1 MVSFR
6 EAKRVAANGTNG
18 TAMATGTTNEDDGA
32 WDVVIVGA
40 GVAGASL
47 AHSLGVE
54 GRRVLC
60 VERDLSTPDRIVGE
74 LLQPGGYL
82 KLKELG
88 LESCVEGI
96 DAQKVYGYTMFKN
109 GEVATMTYPLE
120 GRSDDVAG
128 RSFHNGRFV
137 QKLRQAA
144 MKVKGVELRQGTVKK
159 LLNREGG
166 DWKEGETVG
175 GVSYTVGDVWDEK
188 KQQVIPGPSVTKT
201 VFAPLTIV
209 CDGHFSSLRSKLSP
223 QASPDHPSHFVGVIL
238 KGAPSD
244 LLPNGSHGHVVLGD
258 PSPVLFYPISSTEV
272 RCLVDIP
279 ASVKMPSVAKGEM
292 AKYVLEK
299 IVPQVPE
306 QLQPHLIK
314 AVENGQFRSMPNKTM
329 AAKPQRTPGAVM
341 LGDAFNM
348 RHPLTGG
355 GMTVALNDIATFKSM
370 LSPLPDFSDAAL
382 TGAKLDEFYRH
393 RTRPALTINTLANAL
408 YAVFCSSGDTSMEEM
423 RQACFEY
430 LKLGGSYARGP
441 IALLGGLDP
450 NPLNLVSH
458 FFSVALFGIG
468 RLMVPL
474 PTPERLFKG
483 GNILAGACKI
493 IFPIVKGE
501 GFTRMFFPAWL
512 RTRLGI
518 IKAFLAA
525 IHCSDPSPSQASFL
539 RAKTSSFGS
548 LTRVG
553 ALHTLHLSIVERIL
567 LGHEL

>member
-1 MVSFR
+1 
-6 EAKRVAANGTNG
+6 
-18 TAMATGTTNEDDGA
+18 
-32 WDVVIVGA
+32 
-40 GVAGASL
+40 
-47 AHSLGVE
+47 
-54 GRRVLC
+54 
-60 VERDLSTPDRIVGE
+60 
-74 LLQPGGYL
+74 
-82 KLKELG
+82 
-88 LESCVEGI
+88 
-96 DAQKVYGYTMFKN
+96 
-109 GEVATMTYPLE
+109 
-120 GRSDDVAG
+120 
-128 RSFHNGRFV
+128 
-137 QKLRQAA
+137 
-144 MKVKGVELRQGTVKK
+144 MKVKGRRVASRHGEEAVESR
-159 LLNREGG
+159 
-166 DWKEGETVG
+166 
-175 GVSYTVGDVWDEK
+175 GVAIGRRAKPSAGCRTPSATVWDEK
-188 KQQVIPGPSVTKT
+188 TQRVIPGPSVTKT

-223 QASPDHPSHFVGVIL
+223 QASPDHPSHFGRRDF
-238 KGAPSD
+238 KRRAERFTSKRQPRTRGCSATRRPW
-244 LLPNGSHGHVVLGD
+244 
-258 PSPVLFYPISSTEV
+258 LFYPISSTEV

-306 QLQPHLIK
+306 QLRPHLIK

-483 GNILAGACKI
+483 GAT
-493 IFPIVKGE
+493 F
-501 GFTRMFFPAWL
+501 
-512 RTRLGI
+512 
-518 IKAFLAA
+518 
-525 IHCSDPSPSQASFL
+525 
-539 RAKTSSFGS
+539 
-548 LTRVG
+548 
-553 ALHTLHLSIVERIL
+553 
-567 LGHEL
+567 

>member
-1 MVSFR
+1 MGSSRGVIGSRSKRASEDASAGPAR
-6 EAKRVAANGTNG
+6 EARG
-18 TAMATGTTNEDDGA
+18 DDAGA
-32 WDVVIVGA
+32 WDVVVVGA

-47 AHSLGVE
+47 AHSFGKQ

-60 VERDLSTPDRIVGE
+60 VERDLSEPDRIVGE

-109 GEVATMTYPLE
+109 GEVATMMYPLE
-120 GRSDDVAG
+120 GRSEDVAG

-137 QKLRQAA
+137 QKLREAA
-144 MKVKGVELRQGTVKK
+144 RAVEGVELRQGTVKK
-159 LLNREGG
+159 LLNARGEE
-166 DWKEGETVG
+166 WTEGETVA
-175 GVSYTVGDVWDEK
+175 GVSYTTGETWDAK
-188 KQQVIPGPSVTKT
+188 AQKVIPGSSVTKT
-201 VFAPLTIV
+201 VFAPLTVV

-223 QASPDHPSHFVGVIL
+223 QSSPNPPSHFVGVIL

-244 LLPNGSHGHVVLGD
+244 LLPNSSHGHVVLGD
-258 PSPVLFYPISSTEV
+258 PSPVLFYPISSNEV

-306 QLQPHLIK
+306 QLRPHLVF
-314 AVENGQFRSMPNKTM
+314 AVEQGNFRSMPNKTM
-329 AAKPQRTPGAVM
+329 AAKPTRTPGAVL

-355 GMTVALNDIATFKSM
+355 GMTVALNDISTFKSM
-370 LSPLPDFSDAAL
+370 LSPLPKFSDPVE

-408 YAVFCSSGDTSMEEM
+408 YAVFCSSSDSSMEEM

-450 NPLNLVSH
+450 NPLNLVNH

-474 PTPERLFKG
+474 PTPERLLQS

-501 GFTRMFFPAWL
+501 GFARMFFPAWL

-518 IKAFLAA
+518 I
-525 IHCSDPSPSQASFL
+525 
-539 RAKTSSFGS
+539 
-548 LTRVG
+548 
-553 ALHTLHLSIVERIL
+553 
-567 LGHEL
+567 

>member
-1 MVSFR
+1 MERARARARERVGVAVSTR
-6 EAKRVAANGTNG
+6 ERSVARVMPRERAP
-18 TAMATGTTNEDDGA
+18 
-32 WDVVIVGA
+32 DVIIVGA
-40 GVAGASL
+40 GVAGAAL
-47 AHSLGVE
+47 AHALGTE
-54 GRRVLC
+54 GREVLC
-60 VERDLSTPDRIVGE
+60 VERDLSEPDRIVGE

-120 GRSDDVAG
+120 GRDADVAG

-137 QKLRQAA
+137 QKLREKARE
-144 MKVKGVELRQGTVKK
+144 VRGVTLIQGTVKK
-159 LLNREGG
+159 LL
-166 DWKEGETVG
+166 GEDGEEWSGEPGARVA
-175 GVSYTVGDVWDEK
+175 GVSYTVGGETWDEEK
-188 KQQVIPGPSVTKT
+188 KMLVSDPSAMKTHT
-201 VFAPLTIV
+201 VFAPLTVV
-209 CDGHFSSLRSKLSP
+209 CDGHFSSLRTKLSP
-223 QASPDHPSHFVGVIL
+223 KSSPDHPSHFVGVIL
-238 KGAPSD
+238 KGAPSE
-244 LLPNGSHGHVVLGD
+244 LLPNGNHGHVVLGD

-279 ASVKMPSVAKGEM
+279 SSVKMPSVAKGEM

-306 QLQPHLIK
+306 QLRPHLIK

-329 AAKPQRTPGAVM
+329 AAKPHRTPGAVL

-370 LSPLPDFSDAAL
+370 LSPLPDFSNASE

-408 YAVFCSSGDTSMEEM
+408 YAVFCSNGDTSMEEM

-430 LKLGGSYARGP
+430 LRLGGAYARGP
-441 IALLGGLDP
+441 IALLSGLDP
-450 NPLNLVSH
+450 NPLNLVIH

-474 PTPERLFKG
+474 PTPERLLKS
-483 GNILAGACKI
+483 GNILTGACKI

-501 GFTRMFFPAWL
+501 GFARMFFPAWL
-512 RTRLGI
+512 RTKLGI
-518 IKAFLAA
+518 I
-525 IHCSDPSPSQASFL
+525 
-539 RAKTSSFGS
+539 
-548 LTRVG
+548 
-553 ALHTLHLSIVERIL
+553 
-567 LGHEL
+567 

>member
-1 MVSFR
+1 MVSLSFR
-6 EAKRVAANGTNG
+6 RRSSSSSKTTRGESGDARARVGGAEEDE
-18 TAMATGTTNEDDGA
+18 TGR

-47 AHSLGVE
+47 AHALGRE
-54 GRRVLC
+54 GRKVL
-60 VERDLSTPDRIVGE
+60 VLERDMKQPDRIVGE

-96 DAQKVYGYTMFKN
+96 DAQKVYGYTMFKD

-137 QKLRQAA
+137 QKLREAA
-144 MKVKGVELRQGTVKK
+144 KAVEGVELRQGTVKK
-159 LLNREGG
+159 LLNARG
-166 DWKEGETVG
+166 DEWSEGEVVA
-175 GVSYTVGDVWDEK
+175 GVSYTTGDTWDEK
-188 KQQVIPGPSVTKT
+188 TQTVISTKSETKT
-201 VFAPLTIV
+201 VFAPLTVV
-209 CDGHFSSLRSKLSP
+209 CDGHFSSLRSKLS
-223 QASPDHPSHFVGVIL
+223 QATPEHPSHFVGLIL
-238 KGAPSD
+238 RGAPSD

-258 PSPVLFYPISSTEV
+258 PSPVLFYPISSSEV

-279 ASVKMPSVAKGEM
+279 SSVKMPSVAKGEM

-299 IVPQVPE
+299 IVPQVPQ
-306 QLQPHLIK
+306 QLQSHLIK
-314 AVENGQFRSMPNKTM
+314 AVEDGQFRSMPNKTM
-329 AAKPQRTPGAVM
+329 AAKPARTPGAVL

-355 GMTVALNDIATFKSM
+355 GMTVALNDIATFQSM
-370 LSPLPDFSDAAL
+370 LSPLPDFTDPVK

-408 YAVFCSSGDTSMEEM
+408 YAVFCSSGDSSMEEM

-430 LKLGGSYARGP
+430 LKLGGGYARGP
-441 IALLGGLDP
+441 IALLSGLDP

-458 FFSVALFGIG
+458 FFSVAVFGVG

-474 PTPERLFKG
+474 PTPERIFKG

-512 RTRLGI
+512 RTKLGI
-518 IKAFLAA
+518 I
-525 IHCSDPSPSQASFL
+525 
-539 RAKTSSFGS
+539 
-548 LTRVG
+548 
-553 ALHTLHLSIVERIL
+553 
-567 LGHEL
+567 

>member
-1 MVSFR
+1 MGTFAR
-6 EAKRVAANGTNG
+6 ARVDARAGETSV
-18 TAMATGTTNEDDGA
+18 TDHVK

-47 AHSLGVE
+47 AHGLGVE
-54 GRRVLC
+54 GRRVL
-60 VERDLSTPDRIVGE
+60 VIERDVSTPDRIVGE
-74 LLQPGGYL
+74 LLQPGGYV

-88 LESCVEGI
+88 LASCVEGI

-120 GRSDDVAG
+120 GRTDDVAG

-137 QKLRQAA
+137 QKLREKA
-144 MKVKGVELRQGTVKK
+144 MEVEGVTIIQGTVKK
-159 LLNREGG
+159 LLNDR
-166 DWKEGETVG
+166 GEEWSGEDGQRVA
-175 GVSYTVGDVWDEK
+175 GVSYTVGGETWDKEK
-188 KQQVIPGPSVTKT
+188 NALVGDASTMQTHAVY
-201 VFAPLTIV
+201 APLTVV
-209 CDGHFSSLRSKLSP
+209 CDGHFSSLRTKLSP
-223 QASPDHPSHFVGVIL
+223 KSTPNHPSHFVGVIL
-238 KGAPSD
+238 KGAPND
-244 LLPNGSHGHVVLGD
+244 LLPNGQHGHVVLGD

-306 QLQPHLIK
+306 KLRPHLIK
-314 AVENGQFRSMPNKTM
+314 AVEEGRFRSMPNKTM
-329 AAKPQRTPGAVM
+329 AAKPSRTPGAVL

-355 GMTVALNDIATFKSM
+355 GMTVALNDISTFKSM
-370 LSPLPDFSDAAL
+370 LSPLPNFSDSKATA
-382 TGAKLDEFYRH
+382 AKLDEFYRH

-408 YAVFCSSGDTSMEEM
+408 YAVFCSDGDSSMDEM

-430 LKLGGSYARGP
+430 LRLGGTYARGP
-441 IALLGGLDP
+441 IALLSGLDP
-450 NPLNLVSH
+450 NPLNLVIH

-474 PTPERLFKG
+474 PTPERLLKS
-483 GNILAGACKI
+483 GNILTGACKI

-501 GFTRMFFPAWL
+501 GFARMFFPAWV
-512 RTRLGI
+512 RTKMGI
-518 IKAFLAA
+518 I
-525 IHCSDPSPSQASFL
+525 
-539 RAKTSSFGS
+539 
-548 LTRVG
+548 
-553 ALHTLHLSIVERIL
+553 
-567 LGHEL
+567 

>member
-1 MVSFR
+1 MGSFR
-6 EAKRVAANGTNG
+6 KAFGVRSTKSSASAAVGG
-18 TAMATGTTNEDDGA
+18 DDRGRDAEGATDDGA
-32 WDVVIVGA
+32 WDVVVVGA

-47 AHSLGVE
+47 AHAFGKQ

-60 VERDLSTPDRIVGE
+60 VERDLSQPDRIVGE

-137 QKLRQAA
+137 QKLREAA
-144 MKVKGVELRQGTVKK
+144 GAVEGVELRQGTVKK
-159 LLNREGG
+159 LLNARGEE
-166 DWKEGETVG
+166 WTEGETVA
-175 GVSYTVGDVWDEK
+175 GVSYTTGETWDSK
-188 KQQVIPGPSVTKT
+188 AQKVIPGSSVTKT
-201 VFAPLTIV
+201 VFAPLTVV

-223 QASPDHPSHFVGVIL
+223 QSSPNHPSHFVGVIL

-258 PSPVLFYPISSTEV
+258 PSPVLFYPISSNEV

-299 IVPQVPE
+299 IVPQIPE
-306 QLQPHLIK
+306 QLRPHLVS
-314 AVENGQFRSMPNKTM
+314 AVEQGNFRSMPNKTM
-329 AAKPQRTPGAVM
+329 AAKPTRTPGAVL

-355 GMTVALNDIATFKSM
+355 GMTVALNDISTFKSM
-370 LSPLPDFSDAAL
+370 LSPLPSFSDSVE

-408 YAVFCSSGDTSMEEM
+408 YAVFCSSSDASMEEM

-450 NPLNLVSH
+450 NPLNLVTH

-474 PTPERLFKG
+474 PTPERLFQS

-501 GFTRMFFPAWL
+501 GFARMFFPAWL

-518 IKAFLAA
+518 I
-525 IHCSDPSPSQASFL
+525 
-539 RAKTSSFGS
+539 
-548 LTRVG
+548 
-553 ALHTLHLSIVERIL
+553 
-567 LGHEL
+567 

>member
-518 IKAFLAA
+518 I
-525 IHCSDPSPSQASFL
+525 
-539 RAKTSSFGS
+539 
-548 LTRVG
+548 
-553 ALHTLHLSIVERIL
+553 
-567 LGHEL
+567 

>member
-6 EAKRVAANGTNG
+6 KAKRVAANGTNG

-47 AHSLGVE
+47 AHALGVE

-188 KQQVIPGPSVTKT
+188 T
-201 VFAPLTIV
+201 
-209 CDGHFSSLRSKLSP
+209 
-223 QASPDHPSHFVGVIL
+223 
-238 KGAPSD
+238 
-244 LLPNGSHGHVVLGD
+244 
-258 PSPVLFYPISSTEV
+258 
-272 RCLVDIP
+272 
-279 ASVKMPSVAKGEM
+279 
-292 AKYVLEK
+292 
-299 IVPQVPE
+299 
-306 QLQPHLIK
+306 
-314 AVENGQFRSMPNKTM
+314 
-329 AAKPQRTPGAVM
+329 QR
-341 LGDAFNM
+341 
-348 RHPLTGG
+348 
-355 GMTVALNDIATFKSM
+355 
-370 LSPLPDFSDAAL
+370 
-382 TGAKLDEFYRH
+382 
-393 RTRPALTINTLANAL
+393 
-408 YAVFCSSGDTSMEEM
+408 
-423 RQACFEY
+423 
-430 LKLGGSYARGP
+430 
-441 IALLGGLDP
+441 
-450 NPLNLVSH
+450 
-458 FFSVALFGIG
+458 
-468 RLMVPL
+468 
-474 PTPERLFKG
+474 
-483 GNILAGACKI
+483 
-493 IFPIVKGE
+493 
-501 GFTRMFFPAWL
+501 
-512 RTRLGI
+512 
-518 IKAFLAA
+518 
-525 IHCSDPSPSQASFL
+525 
-539 RAKTSSFGS
+539 
-548 LTRVG
+548 
-553 ALHTLHLSIVERIL
+553 
-567 LGHEL
+567 